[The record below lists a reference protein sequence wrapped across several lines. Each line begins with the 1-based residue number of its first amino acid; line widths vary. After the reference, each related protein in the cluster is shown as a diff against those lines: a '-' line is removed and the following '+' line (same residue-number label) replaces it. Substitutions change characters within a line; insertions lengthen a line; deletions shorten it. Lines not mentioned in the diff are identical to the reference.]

1 MEKGLTSKKK
11 KKWARWEAKQHC
23 KALDMYSLMQPTFP
37 LTSSQT
43 PRNPQSLQKSSTL
56 EGRDPLFCP
65 IISDNATKCGW
76 NLWTLCSKLFSYG
89 ILCLAPWCHIPY
101 TPNRLSNI
109 FLIASPLRLSLP
121 LSATLHVLGSLKVCL
136 KCHFLW
142 WFFPWYPLRCLS
154 YIFAIN
160 VPPFQFI
167 CASVSFATC
176 VLVI

>member
-1 MEKGLTSKKK
+1 MEKGLTAKKK
-11 KKWARWEAKQHC
+11 KKWANWEAKQDC
-23 KALDMYSLMQPTFP
+23 KALDMYFLMQPTFP

-43 PRNPQSLQKSSTL
+43 PRNPQSLQNSSTL
-56 EGRDPLFCP
+56 EGRDPLVCH

-76 NLWTLCSKLFSYG
+76 NLQTLCSKLFSYG

-101 TPNRLSNI
+101 TPNRLGNI

-142 WFFPWYPLRCLS
+142 WFSPGILWGAFPIFLLSLYLHFSLFVPLWHLPHV
-154 YIFAIN
+154 F
-160 VPPFQFI
+160 
-167 CASVSFATC
+167 
-176 VLVI
+176 L